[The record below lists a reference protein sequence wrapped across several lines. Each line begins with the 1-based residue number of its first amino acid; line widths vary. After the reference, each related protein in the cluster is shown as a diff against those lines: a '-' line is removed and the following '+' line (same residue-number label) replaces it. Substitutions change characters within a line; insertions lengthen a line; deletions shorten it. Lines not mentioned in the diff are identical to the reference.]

1 MPLAQTLWGKVFNLK
16 CKQNDKPE
24 DNFLKFDS
32 FSREMEYHWS
42 KIEKKM
48 QLFAKDAVIC
58 YLLFQKS
65 KIATQVLFQS

>member
-32 FSREMEYHWS
+32 FSKEMEYHRS
-42 KIEKKM
+42 KIEKRCNYLLKM
-48 QLFAKDAVIC
+48 PLFAI
-58 YLLFQKS
+58 FSS
-65 KIATQVLFQS
+65 KKVR